1 MKKEEHMA
9 SRATVAVKI
18 FDILDK
24 LENAVINCDPQ
35 TPVIAV
41 NTAQLIEI
49 ESFANNID
57 EFNTDQFLTKLHD
70 LTSAFSNNCRC
81 ENVQLP
87 SKIGQSRRENIETTI

>member
-1 MKKEEHMA
+1 MA

-57 EFNTDQFLTKLHD
+57 EFKTDQFLSKLNE

-81 ENVQLP
+81 ENIQLP
-87 SKIGQSRRENIETTI
+87 PKIGQSRKQDYEIYV

>member
-1 MKKEEHMA
+1 MA
-9 SRATVAVKI
+9 SRATVAVKV

-24 LENAVINCDPQ
+24 LENAVVNCDPQ
-35 TPVIAV
+35 TPAIAV
-41 NTAQLIEI
+41 STTQLIEI

-57 EFNTDQFLTKLHD
+57 EFNTDRFLSKLNE

-87 SKIGQSRRENIETTI
+87 SKIGQSRRKDYEKYV

>member
-1 MKKEEHMA
+1 MA
-9 SRATVAVKI
+9 SRASVAVKI

-35 TPVIAV
+35 TPAIAV
-41 NTAQLIEI
+41 NTAHLIEI
-49 ESFANNID
+49 ESFANDID
-57 EFNTDQFLTKLHD
+57 EVKTDQFLTKLND

-87 SKIGQSRRENIETTI
+87 SKIGQSRKQDYEKYV